1 MAVYSS
7 VQKQVAENLR
17 ERLERELEKEM
28 LMARPAPPQYSL
40 AAIVFNDGTTQ
51 EFMVKASPSV
61 VPHLVK
67 EMKATGYLTLW
78 NDSDT
83 LCVDARHIKHFAL
96 REITKE

>member
-1 MAVYSS
+1 MAIYSS
-7 VQKQVAENLR
+7 TPKRDAENLR
-17 ERLERELEKEM
+17 ERLERELEREI
-28 LMARPAPPQYSL
+28 LNRQPAPPQYSI
-40 AAIVFNDGTTQ
+40 ASIVFNDGTTQ

-83 LCVDARHIKHFAL
+83 LCVAAHHIKHFAL

>member
-17 ERLERELEKEM
+17 ERLERELEREM
-28 LMARPAPPQYSL
+28 LNRQPAPPQYSI
-40 AAIVFNDGTTQ
+40 ASIVFNDGTTQ

-83 LCVDARHIKHFAL
+83 LCVAAHHIKHFAL